1 MSIPLHLD
9 VVVLATR
16 GVVAGIAAAV
26 LRGNDIGGYNPR
38 ISAAGVEFTTEKS
51 PFFVIGEGQ
60 KINLEVA
67 TSYLLMDVRRV
78 DLWLTLDAPAAE
90 RVHTYITHNGPPPNN
105 FYRGVFPDPVVPCGF
120 ELSYMPSNKA
130 GFDEW
135 LMFLVKKL
143 KPWRERIWEVF
154 RDSS

>member
-67 TSYLLMDVRRV
+67 TSYLLLDVQRV
-78 DLWLTLDAPAAE
+78 DIWLALDAPAAE
-90 RVHTYITHNGPPPNN
+90 HVHTYIAYNGPPPNN
-105 FYRGVFPDPVVPCGF
+105 FYRGVFPDPVVSSGF
-120 ELSYMPSNKA
+120 ELPYMPSNKE

-135 LMFLVKKL
+135 LILKL

>member
-1 MSIPLHLD
+1 MSIPLPLD
-9 VVVLATR
+9 VVVIATR

-26 LRGNDIGGYNPR
+26 LRGSVIGGYNPQ
-38 ISAAGVEFTTEKS
+38 ISAASVEFATEKS

-67 TSYLLMDVRRV
+67 ASYQLLDVRRV
-78 DLWLTLDAPAAE
+78 DLWLALDTPAAE
-90 RVHTYITHNGPPPNN
+90 HVRTYIIHNGPPPNN
-105 FYRGVFPDPVVPCGF
+105 FYQGVFPDPVVPCGF
-120 ELSYMPSNKA
+120 ELPYMPSNKT

-135 LMFLVKKL
+135 LKYLVEKL
-143 KPWRERIWEVF
+143 KPWRERIWDVY